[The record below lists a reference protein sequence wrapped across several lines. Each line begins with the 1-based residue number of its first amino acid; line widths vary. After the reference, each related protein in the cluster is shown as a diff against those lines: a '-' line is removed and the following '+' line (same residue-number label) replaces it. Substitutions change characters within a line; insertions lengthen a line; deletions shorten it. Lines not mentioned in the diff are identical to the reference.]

1 MQRLI
6 LKGKNA
12 KKEILSID
20 RFVEFLSDHH
30 LKNLR
35 AEKQKGTFTK
45 ALNGIDIEKIVWKYS
60 NKRYKDI
67 VENKRILLAKI
78 LIPDKFRDEC
88 LSYLEKSMNI
98 THEILFP
105 N

>member
-6 LKGKNA
+6 LKGKNV

-20 RFVEFLSDHH
+20 QFVEFLCNHH
-30 LKNLR
+30 PKNLR
-35 AEKQKGTFTK
+35 AEKQKGVFTK
-45 ALNGIDIEKIVWKYS
+45 ALNGIDIEKVVWKYS
-60 NKRYKDI
+60 IKRYKDI

-88 LSYLEKSMNI
+88 LSYLEKFVNI
-98 THEILFP
+98 TYGVLFP
-105 N
+105 D